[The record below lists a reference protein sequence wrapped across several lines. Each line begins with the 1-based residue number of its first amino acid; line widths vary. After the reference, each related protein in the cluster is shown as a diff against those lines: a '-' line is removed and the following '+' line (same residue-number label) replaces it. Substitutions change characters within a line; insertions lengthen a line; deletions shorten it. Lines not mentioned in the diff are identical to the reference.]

1 MKTNIRRLLCVL
13 LAAVMLSSFAGCSS
27 EDPDIPDGFT
37 LASNEYCDFD
47 FIVPETWTVSMSQ
60 GTVAAY
66 ATLDDPSSVSVMPGE
81 LKNTDTTLDDW
92 WKSYKS
98 DLEDIYSNVTYV
110 SEEDATLGGVT
121 GKCYTFT
128 ATLGEDSDET
138 EETGDTADK
147 KTVYR
152 FEITAVIKY
161 SRIYMMTFTST
172 EDKYQNHTRTL
183 TDIKEHFKFH

>member
-1 MKTNIRRLLCVL
+1 MKGYIMKTNIKRLVCIL
-13 LAAVMLSSFAGCSS
+13 LAAVMLSSFAGCSK
-27 EDPDIPDGFT
+27 EGEIPDGFV

-81 LKNTDTTLDDW
+81 LENTDTTLDDW

-110 SEEDATLGGVT
+110 SEEDATLGGIK
-121 GKCYTFT
+121 GRCYTFT
-128 ATLGEDSDET
+128 ATLGEDKEG
-138 EETGDTADK
+138 EK
-147 KTVYR
+147 KAVYR

-172 EDKYQNHTRTL
+172 EDRYENHTRTV